1 VTDHRFLPM
10 VIHCGKLCGKR
21 YGNLGVIYRANYM
34 VKGNHKPPSR
44 VRYEKGHPTMSCRLD
59 KDTHDLLKQRLEDLG
74 GVSFADFVKDS
85 LGLLQLKMPDV
96 EEIKEIASGEGYNQA
111 TEEYQIWYYCAVC
124 QKRIDVVPNSDS
136 HKAIIGYMKDK
147 GWAHASC
154 HRH

>member
-1 VTDHRFLPM
+1 M
-10 VIHCGKLCGKR
+10 VNDSGKLYGKR
-21 YGNLGVIYRANYM
+21 YGNRGVIYRANYM

-59 KDTHDLLKQRLEDLG
+59 KDTRALLKQRLEDLG
-74 GVSFADFVKDS
+74 GLSFADFVKDS

-96 EEIKEIASGEGYNQA
+96 GEIKETAWGEGYDQA
-111 TEEYQIWYYCAVC
+111 MNDYQIWYYCAVC
-124 QKRIDVVPNSDS
+124 GKRIDVDPNSDS
-136 HKAIIGYMKDK
+136 HKAIIGYMKER